1 MRPCHGNSKDHC
13 CIFGGKVCKY
23 LEQNTMPDR
32 HWVCGLMRE
41 LQDWDK
47 VLKDERYQKDVV
59 PLWETF
65 CWPHH
70 EVKYNCKTWPAEV
83 CGCGH

>member
-1 MRPCHGNSKDHC
+1 
-13 CIFGGKVCKY
+13 
-23 LEQNTMPDR
+23 
-32 HWVCGLMRE
+32 MRE

-47 VLKDERYQKDVV
+47 VVKDERYQKDVV
-59 PLWETF
+59 PLWEAF